1 MCFRGEAPDLTSSR
15 AREPNDHNTYTL
27 RSVGKHNIIITYL
40 PKGKIG
46 AKPSVTAMT
55 RMVNTFPSIK
65 FGLMVGIGGGVPPK
79 VRLGDVVVSVPV
91 D

>member
-1 MCFRGEAPDLTSSR
+1 MCFGGEALDLTSSR
-15 AREPNDHNTYTL
+15 AREPNDHNSYTL
-27 RSVGKHNIIITYL
+27 RSVGKDNIVITCL
-40 PKGKIG
+40 PKGKVG
-46 AKPSVTAMT
+46 ANPAATAAT